1 MQYRFT
7 QTILHSLTIERQGHY
22 YHWHIR
28 KPDQHDVTITIDR
41 ENANQY

>member
-1 MQYRFT
+1 M
-7 QTILHSLTIERQGHY
+7 TIERQGHF

-41 ENANQY
+41 ENANHY